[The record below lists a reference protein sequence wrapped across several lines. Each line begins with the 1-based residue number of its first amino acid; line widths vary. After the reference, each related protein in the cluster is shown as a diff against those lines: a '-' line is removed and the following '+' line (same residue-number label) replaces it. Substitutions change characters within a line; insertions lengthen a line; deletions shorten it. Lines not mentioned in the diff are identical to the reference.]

1 MSRSRTQN
9 YHTSFSRRIR
19 KNWDNY
25 LLMLPFMTLFSLFYI
40 LPVISSMGLSFTYFN
55 MLQPPKW
62 RGWLNYARLILDDD
76 VFLIAL
82 KNTLLFAFLTG
93 PVSYFLALFLAW
105 FINEMPRR
113 LRAVMTFV
121 FYAPSISGAIFF
133 IWGFI
138 FSGDAYGV
146 VNGLLLRTGIIDEP
160 VQWLLD
166 PRYNLKIIMII
177 QLWLSMGA
185 GFLAFI
191 AGLQSIDRN
200 LYQAAAVDG
209 VKNRRQELF
218 YITLPSM
225 APQLLF
231 GAVMQIAASFRVSR
245 ITMQLA
251 GFPSTDYS
259 ARTIVTHI
267 IDYGTLRF
275 EMGYAS
281 SIATVLFFMMII
293 VKGLITRLLGRYQA

>member
-1 MSRSRTQN
+1 MRIRKN
-9 YHTSFSRRIR
+9 RPYHTSLLTRIG

-25 LLMLPFMTLFSLFYI
+25 LLMLPFLSLFVIFY
-40 LPVISSMGLSFTYFN
+40 LVPVMSSLALSFTYFN
-55 MLQPPKW
+55 MLQAPQW

-76 VFLIAL
+76 IFLIAL
-82 KNTLLFAFLTG
+82 KNTLLFAFHTAS
-93 PVSYFLALFLAW
+93 VSYFFALFLAW
-105 FINEMPRR
+105 FINELPRR
-113 LRAVMTFV
+113 LRAVMTFI

-146 VNGLLLRTGIIDEP
+146 INGLLMRSGILNEP

-166 PRYNLKIIMII
+166 PRYNLKIIMMI

-209 VKNRRQELF
+209 VRNRWQELF

-231 GAVMQIAASFRVSR
+231 GAVMQIASSFRVSR

-267 IDYGTLRF
+267 VDYGTLRF

-281 SIATVLFFMMII
+281 SIATLLFLMMII
-293 VKGLITRLLGRYQA
+293 TKGVITRLLGRYRT

>member
-1 MSRSRTQN
+1 MKRGDTNLYRTRFI
-9 YHTSFSRRIR
+9 TRIA

-25 LLMLPFMTLFSLFYI
+25 LLILPFMLLFSVFYI
-40 LPVISSMGLSFTYFN
+40 LPVLSSVGLSFTYFN
-55 MLQPPKW
+55 MLQAPKW
-62 RGWLNYARLILDDD
+62 RGWLNYSRLILDDD

-105 FINEMPRR
+105 FINELPRR
-113 LRAVMTFV
+113 IRAVMTFI

-146 VNGLLLRTGIIDEP
+146 INGLLLRIGLLSEP

-166 PRYNLKIIMII
+166 PRYNLKIIMVI

-209 VKNRRQELF
+209 VKNRWQ
-218 YITLPSM
+218 
-225 APQLLF
+225 
-231 GAVMQIAASFRVSR
+231 
-245 ITMQLA
+245 
-251 GFPSTDYS
+251 
-259 ARTIVTHI
+259 
-267 IDYGTLRF
+267 
-275 EMGYAS
+275 
-281 SIATVLFFMMII
+281 
-293 VKGLITRLLGRYQA
+293 